1 MTILQADR
9 TGSAKLILM
18 SITKTTWVNYM
29 KLHQNQMLPNDND
42 KLTLTIFFT
51 ATLIVIHVLIF
62 IFEKAKG
69 SYSLRK

>member
-42 KLTLTIFFT
+42 KLTLTVFFST
-51 ATLIVIHVLIF
+51 ATLTVIHVLIF
-62 IFEKAKG
+62 IFEKA
-69 SYSLRK
+69 

>member
-18 SITKTTWVNYM
+18 SITTTTWVNYM

-42 KLTLTIFFT
+42 KLTLTVFFF
-51 ATLIVIHVLIF
+51 H
-62 IFEKAKG
+62 
-69 SYSLRK
+69 SYINSNTCINFHF